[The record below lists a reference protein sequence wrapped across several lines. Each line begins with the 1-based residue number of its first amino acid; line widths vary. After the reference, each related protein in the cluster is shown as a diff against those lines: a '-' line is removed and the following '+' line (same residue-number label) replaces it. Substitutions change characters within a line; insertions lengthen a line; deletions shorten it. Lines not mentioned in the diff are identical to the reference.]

1 MLTPRQR
8 DLLRFIAD
16 YMAASNGVAP
26 SFVQMSEALGLRS
39 KSGLHRTLCSL
50 EERGFIRRLPYRA
63 RALEIVRSL
72 PADENAA
79 LDRAAS
85 DREGVTLD
93 ELRALVERLR
103 RRDGA
108 TATCA
113 ALVGLAHDC
122 LKAAP

>member
-72 PADENAA
+72 PADENATF
-79 LDRAAS
+79 DQ
-85 DREGVTLD
+85 EGCSLD

-113 ALVGLAHDC
+113 ALVGLANDC